1 MALYEARNGQKV
13 QQVATMAAALSPLG
27 YVQFTATGS
36 AFALT
41 PPAGA
46 RQARIGAEA
55 QVIRWRDDGT
65 NPTATTGQRITA
77 GTEIDYAGN
86 LATIRFITEVAGGI
100 LNVSFFG

>member
-1 MALYEARNGQKV
+1 MSLFDSRNGQKV
-13 QQVATMAAALSPLG
+13 QQSAVFHAALIPLG
-27 YVQFTATGS
+27 YQQITATGT

-65 NPTATTGQRITA
+65 NPTATTGNRITA
-77 GTEIDYAGN
+77 ATEIDYAGN
-86 LATIRFITEVAGGI
+86 LAAIRLITEVAGGI
-100 LNVSFFG
+100 LNVSYYG